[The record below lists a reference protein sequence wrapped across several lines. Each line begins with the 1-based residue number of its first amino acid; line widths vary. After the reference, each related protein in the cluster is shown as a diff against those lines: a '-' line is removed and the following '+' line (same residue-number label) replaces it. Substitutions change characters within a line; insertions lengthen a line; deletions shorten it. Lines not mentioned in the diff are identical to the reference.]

1 MTNLTAIA
9 GERRA
14 DVAQILP
21 SLVGVMT
28 ELPGIGKER
37 QMEQGQRYKYRS
49 IEDILPELQPL
60 LSKHSVVVVPEVIDR
75 LDGTHVTNNG
85 STWNDCTLTIR
96 WRFYS
101 AIDGSS
107 VDAVTVGVGSDA
119 GDKAANKA
127 TTASWKYAIVTT
139 FCINDADDPDH
150 TSSTEMA
157 QAQPARSVAR
167 KADSG
172 TFVPAVA
179 VLKEGFPG
187 ATEEPNVPAGEK
199 PISAPQINLIKS
211 LLRGRT
217 DLDTAADEHALMS
230 KLVGREIKSTK
241 DLTMPEAKRVIDHLK
256 GND

>member
-37 QMEQGQRYKYRS
+37 QMEQGQKYKYRS

-60 LSKHSVVVVPEVIDR
+60 LSKHSVVVVPEVIDC
-75 LDGTHVTNNG
+75 LNGTHVTNNG

-150 TSSTEMA
+150 TSSTEMT

-167 KADSG
+167 KADAPK
-172 TFVPAVA
+172 VIEA
-179 VLKEGFPG
+179 GFPG
-187 ATEEPNVPAGEK
+187 ATEEPNVPTGEK
-199 PISAPQINLIKS
+199 PISAPQINFIKS

-217 DLDTAADEHALMS
+217 DLANAADEHQLMS
-230 KLVGREIKSTK
+230 GLIGRQIASTK